1 MARNSVQFQKG
12 LSEAKFDA
20 LYGSEEKCR
29 AALFSWRW
37 PEGFVCPACGGMRYC
52 VVKQE
57 GRSLYQCNAC
67 RSQTSLIAGTIFAST
82 KLDLTVWFRAMYLL
96 TQSKQGI
103 SRLELSRRLGVSY
116 NTAWKIHHKLA
127 QVMMERERSKPLEGR
142 VEVDDAYLGGE
153 RNGGKRGR
161 GSPGKLPIV
170 AAVETTTDGKPVR
183 VKTRRVKRFSKK
195 HIEALA
201 GRIVKRGS
209 KVVTDGLGCFRGF
222 AAAGCE
228 HQAIVTGSGRKSARH
243 PAFKW
248 VNTVLANFKTSLVG
262 TYHAVSGK
270 HAPRA
275 LAEFDYRFNRRY
287 DLAAMM
293 PRLGW
298 VAVRTLPMPYRL
310 LKLAEDY
317 G

>member
-12 LSEAKFDA
+12 LSEPKFQE
-20 LYGSEEKCR
+20 LYGTEEKCR
-29 AALFSWRW
+29 AALLSWRW
-37 PEGFVCPACGGMRYC
+37 PEGFVCPACAGMRHC
-52 VVKQE
+52 IVKQE
-57 GRSLYQCNAC
+57 GRELYQCHAC
-67 RSQTSLIAGTIFAST
+67 RSQTSLIAGTVFAST
-82 KLDLTVWFRAMYLL
+82 KLDLTVWFRAMYHM
-96 TQSKQGI
+96 TQTKQGI

-127 QVMMERERSKPLEGR
+127 QVMMERERAKPLEGR

-161 GSPGKLPIV
+161 GSPGKVPFV
-170 AAVETTTDGKPVR
+170 AAVETTADGKPVR
-183 VKTRRVKRFSKK
+183 VKTRRVKSFSKK

-201 GRIVKRGS
+201 GRIVKRGT

-228 HQAIVTGSGRKSARH
+228 HVAIVTGSGRKSAMH
-243 PAFKW
+243 AAFKW
-248 VNTVLANFKTSLVG
+248 VNTVLGNFKSSLVG
-262 TYHAVSGK
+262 TYRSVSGK

-287 DLAAMM
+287 DLAAMI

-298 VAVRTLPMPYRL
+298 VAARTLPMPYRL
-310 LKLAEDY
+310 LKLAEDTA
-317 G
+317 